1 MRKGRNWIVELLE
14 YSVSPCVYSYPFSRN
29 LLNAGWFNT
38 YMSLASLFASNFI
51 YYFSFLFGKWVREAR
66 MLTVVLLM
74 TSCRLLMS

>member
-1 MRKGRNWIVELLE
+1 MYILTH
-14 YSVSPCVYSYPFSRN
+14 FSRN

-38 YMSLASLFASNFI
+38 YMSLASLLHQIFI

-74 TSCRLLMS
+74 ISWRFLMS